1 MTPSVTS
8 SHFPFLS
15 LHVQIIDDNAP
26 AFDFD
31 VDAFV
36 DTGFDGGLTVPSAL
50 IPAELVPVGQSSWNL
65 ADGTEIT
72 TDAYFCY
79 VSIGHLQP
87 VPTAVIALDGDVLL
101 GRHVTNRFR
110 VSFDH
115 GRSIVV
121 EP

>member
-31 VDAFV
+31 ADAFV
-36 DTGFDGGLTVPSAL
+36 DTGFDGGLTVPPAL

-65 ADGTEIT
+65 ADGTEI
-72 TDAYFCY
+72 
-79 VSIGHLQP
+79 
-87 VPTAVIALDGDVLL
+87 
-101 GRHVTNRFR
+101 R
-110 VSFDH
+110 
-115 GRSIVV
+115 
-121 EP
+121 